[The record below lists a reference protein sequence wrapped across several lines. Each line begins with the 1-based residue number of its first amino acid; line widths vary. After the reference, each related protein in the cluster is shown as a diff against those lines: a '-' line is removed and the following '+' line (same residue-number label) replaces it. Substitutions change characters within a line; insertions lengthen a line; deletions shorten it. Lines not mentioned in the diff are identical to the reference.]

1 MQITDKFR
9 NRFSLFFFTC
19 FCVTEKTMEI
29 YPAMELVVSST
40 DKNMQVSFF
49 SNLAILDW
57 EIRKE

>member
-9 NRFSLFFFTC
+9 NRFSLFFTC

-29 YPAMELVVSST
+29 YPAMELVVSSS